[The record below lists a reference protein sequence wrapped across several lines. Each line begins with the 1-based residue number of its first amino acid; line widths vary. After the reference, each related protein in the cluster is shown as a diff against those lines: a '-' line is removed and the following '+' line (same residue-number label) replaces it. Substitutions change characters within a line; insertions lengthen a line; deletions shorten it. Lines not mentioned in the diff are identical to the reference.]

1 MKLSLQERHSSKYD
15 KEVKIMSKVLH
26 ITEESA
32 FESQVLNADIPVLV
46 DFWADW
52 CGPCRMI
59 GPILDQLAYEFDG
72 KAIIVKINVDE
83 QPELARKY
91 DVMTIPT
98 VITFK
103 NGEISETSTGAK
115 PKSEFE
121 EMLNKLI

>member
-1 MKLSLQERHSSKYD
+1 
-15 KEVKIMSKVLH
+15 MSKVLH